1 VCKSRGNPQLS
12 LIRIAQFDTDPF
24 TIGLGSKTQIHSNI
38 KDGSPGYSNQF
49 ALRLLH
55 LVVQTPHYI
64 FTGQTVV
71 VLLKRDVA
79 NYGVEFPLIKALVKE
94 PSVVCEYAG
103 LKNQNVRDFR
113 RGNLHW
119 TSSKTVLVTAGRQ
132 SGNDPSTDSS
142 FFGLRTEY
150 AGLRAAIGY
159 SQVDIGRTPSGRVFN
174 ETPAPSA
181 TRKTWTAYSCHVVC
195 PFGTVL

>member
-1 VCKSRGNPQLS
+1 MNGPLNVQCGVIPCDTTFVFRGVKLRRLVEEIRVATEAQKAVCKSRGNPQLS

-94 PSVVCEYAG
+94 PRSSA
-103 LKNQNVRDFR
+103 NT
-113 RGNLHW
+113 RGSKIR
-119 TSSKTVLVTAGRQ
+119 TSGIFVGII
-132 SGNDPSTDSS
+132 
-142 FFGLRTEY
+142 F
-150 AGLRAAIGY
+150 IG
-159 SQVDIGRTPSGRVFN
+159 Q
-174 ETPAPSA
+174 AP
-181 TRKTWTAYSCHVVC
+181 R
-195 PFGTVL
+195 PF